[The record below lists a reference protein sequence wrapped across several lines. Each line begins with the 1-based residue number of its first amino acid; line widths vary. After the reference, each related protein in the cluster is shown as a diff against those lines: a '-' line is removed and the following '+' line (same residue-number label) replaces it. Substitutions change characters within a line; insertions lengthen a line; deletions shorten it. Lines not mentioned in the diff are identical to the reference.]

1 MPKQDL
7 FGNVHTFVHAFITSR
22 FDYCNSLSADLPK
35 KAIRQLQ
42 LVQNAAARVLTK
54 TRKFD
59 QKHITPILKSLHW
72 LKSCRRIGFKMLTY
86 KSLNGLGPMNT
97 TEMLSLYDPSRPLRS
112 TGTSQLIVPRVK
124 TKHEKAAFLYYVNKQ
139 LQ

>member
-7 FGNVHTFVHAFITSR
+7 ENVHAFITSWL
-22 FDYCNSLSADLPK
+22 DYCHGLFGDLPK
-35 KAIRQLQ
+35 KALRQLQ
-42 LVQNAAARVLTK
+42 LENMG
-54 TRKFD
+54 

-72 LKSCRRIGFKMLTY
+72 LKASQRIDFKMLTY

-97 TEMLSLYDPSRPLRS
+97 NEMLSLYEPSRPIKS

-124 TKHEKAAFLYYVNKQ
+124 TKHEKAAFLSCVYT
-139 LQ
+139 